1 VFAGFATLRREG
13 RRRVLVGLGATAGFI
28 AGIADVVVVT
38 FVDARLDGG
47 GGRSALLASAYGLGG
62 IITVTCATQL
72 LQAGRVGRS
81 FLLGGMLAGAALLV
95 LAVVGG
101 LGPSLLVFAV
111 LGGGETLLHL
121 TSWVAVQRQA
131 PTAVLARVFGILE
144 GLLTAAVA
152 LGSLTV
158 TVLVAWTSFGAA
170 FVVLAT
176 AVPLLVLGGVARL
189 RRHGADPSVVDDELV
204 QRLLTDPVFAPLP
217 APTVERLARSVERRS
232 YGPDEV
238 VTLEGT
244 VGTRYFLVTSGRL
257 DVTAGGGRLRE
268 LGAGS
273 SFGEIALLRD
283 VPRTATVTTATP
295 VELLA
300 VERDEFLAAVTG
312 HPRSLGVAGDVADGF
327 FPP

>member
-1 VFAGFATLRREG
+1 MFAGFATLRREG
-13 RRRVLVGLGATAGFI
+13 RLLVLVGLGATAGFI

-101 LGPSLLVFAV
+101 LGPSLLAFAV

-170 FVVLAT
+170 FVMLAT

-189 RRHGADPSVVDDELV
+189 RRHGAVQHRHRCGSALRPRLRIHRRRQSSGKPSRQCRQRRTSAQGARRVRFHPLRRV
-204 QRLLTDPVFAPLP
+204 QRPSADAAPRAALGP
-217 APTVERLARSVERRS
+217 RVLVSDSARAP
-232 YGPDEV
+232 
-238 VTLEGT
+238 
-244 VGTRYFLVTSGRL
+244 
-257 DVTAGGGRLRE
+257 
-268 LGAGS
+268 
-273 SFGEIALLRD
+273 
-283 VPRTATVTTATP
+283 
-295 VELLA
+295 
-300 VERDEFLAAVTG
+300 
-312 HPRSLGVAGDVADGF
+312 
-327 FPP
+327 